1 MQPTLSHQNSKGASN
16 LNLQAKNSPKKK
28 KQLILMHYM
37 LFVIWAND
45 TNG

>member
-16 LNLQAKNSPKKK
+16 LNLQAKNSQKK